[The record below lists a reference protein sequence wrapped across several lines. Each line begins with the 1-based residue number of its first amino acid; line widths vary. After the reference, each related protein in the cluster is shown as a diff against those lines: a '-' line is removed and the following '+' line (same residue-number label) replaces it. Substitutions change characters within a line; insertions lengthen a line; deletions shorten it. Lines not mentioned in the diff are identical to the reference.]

1 MKYNF
6 DIQEV
11 SRAVATDFV
20 QSLHYSKIMPK
31 LTKHFLGCYLE
42 SELVGVLTLGWG
54 TQPKATIA
62 KLFND
67 KNFCRV
73 KFNGKKY
80 VSEDL
85 DTKDYYEIGKMCMKE
100 EMPRNSESQMLAAVV
115 KWMKENC
122 AEKKFLYTWAD
133 GIMGKPGY
141 VYQAAN
147 FLYGEFIWTQIYI
160 SEKGEK
166 IHPRSSRRLCDE
178 NVKFKLDKE
187 IELRKQIKEADWIA
201 KLTETKFWKRYAKE
215 LRKSQFFHGKKGER
229 IYWLTQDFLDHK
241 GITKVFGKQFRYILP
256 LNKKAKKLLKKSK
269 VEWTLE
275 YPKGKDLV
283 WDKSSINGRQRLDGM
298 PYIDGD
304 MTEYNTK
311 NVNAH
316 RGTLE
321 NFI

>member
-6 DIQEV
+6 VIKEI
-11 SRAVATDFV
+11 SRSQATDFI

-31 LTKHFLGCYLE
+31 LTKHFLGCHLDGK
-42 SELVGVLTLGWG
+42 LVGVLTLGWG

-62 KLFND
+62 KLFD
-67 KNFCRV
+67 
-73 KFNGKKY
+73 GM
-80 VSEDL
+80 
-85 DTKDYYEIGKMCMKE
+85 DTKDYYEIGKMCMSEKFPE
-100 EMPRNSESQMLAAVV
+100 DSYPESQMISAVV
-115 KWMKENC
+115 KWMKVNTP
-122 AEKKFLYTWAD
+122 EKQFLYTWAD

-147 FLYGEFIWTQIYI
+147 FLYGGFIWTQIYI
-160 SEKGEK
+160 SDKGEK

-178 NVKFKLDKE
+178 NVQFKLEREPD
-187 IELRKQIKEADWIA
+187 
-201 KLTETKFWKRYAKE
+201 
-215 LRKSQFFHGKKGER
+215 FFVGKKGER

-241 GITKVFGKQFRYILP
+241 GISKIYGKQFRYILP
-256 LNKKAKKLLKKSK
+256 LNKKSRKLLKKSK
-269 VEWTLE
+269 VEWSLN
-275 YPKGKDLV
+275 YPKENDLV
-283 WDKSSINGRQRLDGM
+283 WDKSTTEGRKRLDEM

-321 NFI
+321 AFL

>member
-1 MKYNF
+1 MKYKFTINK
-6 DIQEV
+6 I
-11 SRAVATDFV
+11 SRTYATDFV

-42 SELVGVLTLGWG
+42 NELVGVLTLGWG

-62 KLFND
+62 KLFD
-67 KNFCRV
+67 
-73 KFNGKKY
+73 G
-80 VSEDL
+80 L

-100 EMPRNSESQMLAAVV
+100 EMPKNSESQMLSGVV

-122 AEKKFLYTWAD
+122 PEKQFLYTWAD

-147 FLYGEFIWTQIYI
+147 FLYGGFIWTQIYI
-160 SEKGEK
+160 SDKGEK

-178 NVKFKLDKE
+178 NVEFKLE
-187 IELRKQIKEADWIA
+187 REPN
-201 KLTETKFWKRYAKE
+201 
-215 LRKSQFFHGKKGER
+215 FFEGKKGER

-241 GITKVFGKQFRYILP
+241 GITKVYGKQFRYILP
-256 LNKKAKKLLKKSK
+256 LNKKARKLLKKSK
-269 VEWTLE
+269 VEWNLN
-275 YPKGKDLV
+275 YPKGNDLIWNKSTKDG
-283 WDKSSINGRQRLDGM
+283 KKQLDGM
-298 PYIDGD
+298 PHIDSD
-304 MTEYNTK
+304 VTEYNTK

-321 NFI
+321 AFI

>member
-1 MKYNF
+1 MKYDFKINE
-6 DIQEV
+6 I
-11 SRAVATDFV
+11 SRAYATDFV

-42 SELVGVLTLGWG
+42 NELVGVLTLGWG

-62 KLFND
+62 KLFD
-67 KNFCRV
+67 
-73 KFNGKKY
+73 G
-80 VSEDL
+80 L

-100 EMPRNSESQMLAAVV
+100 EMLRNSESQMISAVV

-122 AEKKFLYTWAD
+122 PEKQFLYTWAD

-147 FLYGEFIWTQIYI
+147 FLYGGFIWTQIYI
-160 SEKGEK
+160 SDKGEK

-178 NVKFKLDKE
+178 NVTFKLEREPD
-187 IELRKQIKEADWIA
+187 
-201 KLTETKFWKRYAKE
+201 
-215 LRKSQFFHGKKGER
+215 FFKDKKGER

-241 GITKVFGKQFRYILP
+241 GISKIFGKQFRYILP

-269 VEWTLE
+269 VEWNLK
-275 YPKGKDLV
+275 YPKDKDLI
-283 WDKSSINGRQRLDGM
+283 WDKSSKCGRQRLNDM
-298 PYIDGD
+298 PHIDGN
-304 MTEYNTK
+304 MTEYNSK

-321 NFI
+321 AFL